1 MALVFLT
8 SAGALAAEVTPD
20 DIYPGWIQVTCKLA
34 YYAEF
39 HYNGNTNGLTYDLR
53 LEVADQHRT
62 KSPGTEVQGVVMEV
76 VTPKEHAGQTICIWL
91 DPPAAL
97 AGGVRFKPGLVYA
110 GKWRREFI
118 GTLTFKGEVPFVP
131 LAEPGG
137 AANRSQPIR
146 SETNRT
152 PAAAGSGR

>member
-1 MALVFLT
+1 MALLFL
-8 SAGALAAEVTPD
+8 APAAALAAEVTPD

-34 YYAEF
+34 YYVEF
-39 HYNGNTNGLTYDLR
+39 HYNGETNGLIYDLR
-53 LEVADQHRT
+53 LDVPDQHRT
-62 KSPGTEVQGVVMEV
+62 NTTGIEAEGVVMQV
-76 VTPKEHAGQTICIWL
+76 VTPKEHAGQTICIRL

-97 AGGVRFKPGLVYA
+97 SGGLRFKPGLVYA

-131 LAEPGG
+131 VAPNG
-137 AANRSQPIR
+137 AANRSQPDR

-152 PAAAGSGR
+152 SGAAGSAR